1 MAGDESAS
9 DPLAPSLDIVSNIDD
24 NNETTGII
32 TMSDEFATPHSAQQ
46 RRSKMS
52 DVWYTLDGRK
62 LDGKP
67 TKKGLYI
74 HNGNKLVINT

>member
-1 MAGDESAS
+1 
-9 DPLAPSLDIVSNIDD
+9 
-24 NNETTGII
+24 
-32 TMSDEFATPHSAQQ
+32 MSDEFATPHSAQQ